1 MSEKQLIKD
10 IEIIEK
16 EKENIEKEKELL
28 KYEKEQIQN
37 EKKENIKFKKINQNK
52 TKKLQKK
59 QNKINNN
66 DDSIHLSIELENKK
80 SIMASFSVFCISH
93 FLIGQARQHLCQA
106 IDALFELL
114 AHHLADEEVEVGLD
128 GQAHSAL
135 VVVLRKQLNPHV
147 CCHGHP
153 FGSELDGLLRLA
165 LYDAERGCSY
175 RGVARNAVPVEL
187 QLS

>member
-1 MSEKQLIKD
+1 
-10 IEIIEK
+10 
-16 EKENIEKEKELL
+16 
-28 KYEKEQIQN
+28 
-37 EKKENIKFKKINQNK
+37 
-52 TKKLQKK
+52 
-59 QNKINNN
+59 
-66 DDSIHLSIELENKK
+66 
-80 SIMASFSVFCISH
+80 MASFSVFCISH

-135 VVVLRKQLNPHV
+135 VIVLRKQLNPHV

-165 LYDAERGCSY
+165 LYDAERGSSY

-187 QLS
+187 QLAELLDNLLELFRLHLVAGLLLDALHRFRIIEPLLDDSQIVEVCQSFIDASNGSVYLLYFAFVFSHLVFTI